1 MVNIMAKKKDIKP
14 TQDDSKLSLK
24 QRALQLKAQL
34 NKGKDDILVQV
45 YNEDESEEQLRVSS
59 GVPNLDRILGG
70 GPNGYGWPRGK
81 LSGIAGPYSSGKS
94 TLTITTIAE
103 FQKIGLCAL
112 VDTENSY
119 DPAYAEKLGVKID
132 ELLVMNP
139 TYSEQAFDTVF
150 SLIESDD
157 VRLVVIDTLDYL
169 QPLAVIN
176 AESTDQFMGGAAKA
190 NNRFIARLIELCRKH
205 DCTAIIV
212 SQIRQKVG
220 FVMGSTET
228 IGGGTS
234 INYGPHVRLDIR
246 KNETL
251 KDEKGNEYGQKV
263 KLKTVKNKTS
273 IPQKTT
279 FSIIIWG
286 EGFDK
291 VSDIFDIAVDENV
304 IVRGGAWYT
313 YGDIKVQGTEN
324 MIEKLRTDDNLLNEI
339 KNKIGM

>member
-1 MVNIMAKKKDIKP
+1 MAKKKD
-14 TQDDSKLSLK
+14 TEVEQTAVKLSLK

-45 YNEDESEEQLRVSS
+45 YNEEETEEQLRVSS
-59 GVPNLDRILGG
+59 GVPKLDRILGG

-81 LSGIAGPYSSGKS
+81 LNGIAGPFSSGKS

-103 FQKIGLCAL
+103 FQKIGLCVL

-119 DPAYAEKLGVKID
+119 DPMYAQRLGVNID
-132 ELLVMNP
+132 ELLIINP

-150 SLIESDD
+150 SLIESND

-169 QPLAVIN
+169 QPLVVIN

-220 FVMGSTET
+220 FVMGSNEV

-234 INYGPHVRLDIR
+234 INYGPHVRIDIR
-246 KNETL
+246 KFEVL
-251 KDEKGNEYGQKV
+251 KDKSGNEYGQKV
-263 KLKTVKNKTS
+263 KIKTTKNKTS
-273 IPQKTT
+273 VPQKTI
-279 FSIIIWG
+279 FSNIIWG

-291 VSDIFDIAVDENV
+291 ISDIFDIAVDENV
-304 IVRGGAWYT
+304 IVRGGAWYS
-313 YGDIKVQGTEN
+313 YGDLKIQGAEN
-324 MIEKLRTDDNLLNEI
+324 VVEKLRSDEKLLNEI
-339 KNKIGM
+339 KKKIGM